1 MKLLSNYD
9 LLVQYQIIAQLNF
22 IINNEKFDLK
32 GKFVRK
38 KTKVECKQ
46 FIYGIQFL
54 ELSKQDEYRLGK
66 VITEIQLEKKKI

>member
-32 GKFVRK
+32 GKFVREE
-38 KTKVECKQ
+38 TKVECKQ
-46 FIYGIQFL
+46 FIYGIQF
-54 ELSKQDEYRLGK
+54 
-66 VITEIQLEKKKI
+66 